1 MKPDRSARMKRI
13 VFLIAALVGC
23 LSPGRVAAQSG
34 ADRRP
39 VPSNRSTPSAPR
51 KQPVRLSKLFE
62 RQSSLSPEVKQ
73 KAAEAVSAVTEDP
86 ETMKA
91 LEEAANS
98 LIKASGVKVDTAATP
113 KTTAPATATT
123 PLTAVA
129 PTPPKPD
136 APVAPKS
143 ATPGPAKMETSALNL
158 DAESLL
164 SGLDAEKVISEG
176 ARILD
181 SALPAAKTAKVDLG
195 KLAPAMAA
203 VAPGLQEA
211 AAPVLRQVMKDHP
224 IAASTPPAA
233 PKPDSGVRLLPSGP
247 AVPIPSDPLP
257 NRIPRPDVDTSVK
270 PTRITAGRAEFDAK
284 TNVVTFEDNVEL
296 DHVEFR
302 LTCDILVAEL
312 NNPDKAAQVGA
323 PGKDEKNP
331 QAAAARVAAG
341 GLKSATA
348 TGYVVIEKLTPEG
361 SQVAKSR
368 KTVYDVTTG
377 IVTLSEYPVL
387 DDGKNLVRGKEAWT
401 RILLSPDGKYKVDG
415 PATFEL
421 VTSDNQLPKP
431 GRKP

>member
-1 MKPDRSARMKRI
+1 VDSAK
-13 VFLIAALVGC
+13 LTAAGLEAEKL
-23 LSPGRVAAQSG
+23 LS
-34 ADRRP
+34 
-39 VPSNRSTPSAPR
+39 
-51 KQPVRLSKLFE
+51 
-62 RQSSLSPEVKQ
+62 
-73 KAAEAVSAVTEDP
+73 
-86 ETMKA
+86 
-91 LEEAANS
+91 
-98 LIKASGVKVDTAATP
+98 KVDT
-113 KTTAPATATT
+113 
-123 PLTAVA
+123 
-129 PTPPKPD
+129 
-136 APVAPKS
+136 
-143 ATPGPAKMETSALNL
+143 N
-158 DAESLL
+158 
-164 SGLDAEKVISEG
+164 KVISEG
-176 ARILD
+176 AKLLE
-181 SALPAAKTAKVDLG
+181 SSLPAVKSASVDLG

-203 VAPGLQEA
+203 VVPSLQEA
-211 AAPVLRQVMKDHP
+211 AAPVLQKVLADNPTAKKLEGD
-224 IAASTPPAA
+224 TP
-233 PKPDSGVRLLPSGP
+233 KQETGVRLLPSGP
-247 AVPIPSDPLP
+247 QVPAPMDPLP

-312 NNPDKAAQVGA
+312 NNPDKAAQVGGA
-323 PGKDEKNP
+323 GKDDKNP
-331 QAAAARVAAG
+331 QAAAARVAVG

>member
-1 MKPDRSARMKRI
+1 MKADRSNRMKRSA
-13 VFLIAALVGC
+13 FLIAALLGC
-23 LSPGRVAAQSG
+23 LMSDWASAQSG
-34 ADRRP
+34 PDRRT
-39 VPSNRSTPSAPR
+39 VPSNRPTASTPR

-62 RQSSLSPEVKQ
+62 RQPALSPEMKQ
-73 KAAEAVSAVTEDP
+73 KAAEAVTAVTEDP
-86 ETMKA
+86 EAMKA

-98 LIKASGVKVDTAATP
+98 LIKASGVDTGSIKPAQAPKKSSPAPTSTSTPIPTSGVDSAKLTAAGLEAEKLLSKVDT
-113 KTTAPATATT
+113 
-123 PLTAVA
+123 
-129 PTPPKPD
+129 
-136 APVAPKS
+136 
-143 ATPGPAKMETSALNL
+143 N
-158 DAESLL
+158 
-164 SGLDAEKVISEG
+164 KVISEG
-176 ARILD
+176 AKLLE
-181 SALPAAKTAKVDLG
+181 SSLPAVKSANVDLG

-203 VAPGLQEA
+203 VAPSLQEA
-211 AAPVLRQVMKDHP
+211 AAPVLQKVLADNPTAKKLEG
-224 IAASTPPAA
+224 ATP
-233 PKPDSGVRLLPSGP
+233 KQETGVRLLPSGP
-247 AVPIPSDPLP
+247 QVPAPMDPLP

-312 NNPDKAAQVGA
+312 NNPDKAAQVGGA
-323 PGKDEKNP
+323 GKDDKNP
-331 QAAAARVAAG
+331 QAAAARVAVG